1 MKGPLHRLRQKAL
14 GSGRSMLWASRFPG
28 EQYTHPVGDNGLFGP
43 DSPAWRVHSDT
54 SMFVGGLSA
63 ILIQMLHPLAM
74 AGVAD
79 HSNWVAEPIKRL
91 SRTASFITATT
102 FGSTPVAEAVIEQV
116 RRRHARVSGTAPDGR
131 PYRADDP
138 ALLCWVHTAQV
149 ASFLEAH
156 LRFHPDPVRPSDQ
169 DRYLR
174 ESAEVARRLGAIDV
188 PEDRQAVSEYFRAMQ
203 KELSLGAQASDAL
216 RVLQHLRL
224 DGFGE
229 TPAYR
234 LLLHAAGGV
243 IPPWAQQQLDVR
255 GSRFARAVTPWSLAQ
270 LRKARGT
277 PDWLTEARIR
287 CAS

>member
-149 ASFLEAH
+149 ASFLRPIFAFIPTRSDLRTRTATFVSRQKSLGDWGQLMCLRIAKRSPNTSVQCKRNSPWELKRAMHSASCSICDWTVLARPPRTDCSFMPQEASSPH
-156 LRFHPDPVRPSDQ
+156 GLNSSWT
-169 DRYLR
+169 Y
-174 ESAEVARRLGAIDV
+174 VARGLLV
-188 PEDRQAVSEYFRAMQ
+188 P
-203 KELSLGAQASDAL
+203 
-216 RVLQHLRL
+216 
-224 DGFGE
+224 
-229 TPAYR
+229 
-234 LLLHAAGGV
+234 
-243 IPPWAQQQLDVR
+243 
-255 GSRFARAVTPWSLAQ
+255 
-270 LRKARGT
+270 
-277 PDWLTEARIR
+277 
-287 CAS
+287 